1 MAETREKAAYSQAV
15 GSGLYERPSG
25 LRGKYDNV
33 RVRWEDETTRRFIA
47 PHVSEL
53 IKLKREKGTG
63 VRILDLGCGSG
74 DGFET
79 MMDMRVPGTPADRTV
94 NLLIDPDD
102 LASYHGVDLNESLLE
117 QAERRYAAHP
127 HRERIS
133 FAPGDLSEGLKSEEG
148 DPVYDIYFSSF
159 GTFSHLHNE
168 ETISLLRDIADHAE
182 NGAVVI
188 GDWIGR
194 FSYEWQNLWDTSTN
208 EEQWMD
214 YRISYIYP
222 KEQRDRADIVS
233 MPLRLVSRAEL
244 DYMIRKASELSGA
257 DFEVLEIFDRSTF
270 VGRHIDTGEYNDNPM
285 PVRALVNSLFEPQL
299 RTPLDQLRLNIQ
311 PREGFDD
318 LNEHY
323 HRLTNIW
330 NEVIECGARV
340 MSSLVGS
347 YNRTKILDGISQAT
361 IPWAERLA
369 DAGEFARSI
378 SEGDPRA
385 DFVEPQIGYALRS
398 VEQTVQ
404 QGTGCAHGIGAVLR
418 IRK

>member
-1 MAETREKAAYSQAV
+1 
-15 GSGLYERPSG
+15 
-25 LRGKYDNV
+25 
-33 RVRWEDETTRRFIA
+33 
-47 PHVSEL
+47 
-53 IKLKREKGTG
+53 
-63 VRILDLGCGSG
+63 
-74 DGFET
+74 
-79 MMDMRVPGTPADRTV
+79 MMDMRVPGAPADQTV
-94 NLLIDPDD
+94 NMLIDPDD
-102 LASYHGVDLNESLLE
+102 LASYHGIDLNESLLE

-133 FAPGDLSEGLKSEEG
+133 FAPGDLSEGLKLKEN
-148 DPVYDIYFSSF
+148 DPAYDIYFSSF

-168 ETISLLRDIADHAE
+168 ETISLLRDIANHGED
-182 NGAVVI
+182 GAIVI

-194 FSYEWQNLWDTSTN
+194 FSYEWQNLWNTTTGD
-208 EEQWMD
+208 EQWMD

-222 KEQRDRADIVS
+222 KEQRNRADIVS

-244 DYMIRKASELSGA
+244 DYMIGKASELSGA
-257 DFEVLEIFDRSTF
+257 TFEVLEVFDRSTF

-299 RTPLDQLRLNIQ
+299 RTPLDELRLKIR

-318 LNEHY
+318 LNDHY
-323 HRLTNIW
+323 NRLVTIW
-330 NEVIECGARV
+330 NEVIECGSRIMNA
-340 MSSLVGS
+340 LAGT
-347 YNRTKILDGISQAT
+347 YNRNAIVEGISQET
-361 IPWAERLA
+361 RPWAEKLA
-369 DAGEFARSI
+369 DAGEFAQSI

>member
-1 MAETREKAAYSQAV
+1 MADTREKAAYSQAV

-47 PHVSEL
+47 PHVGKL
-53 IKLKREKGTG
+53 ISQKRELDAG

-79 MMDMRVPGTPADRTV
+79 MMDMRVPGAPADQTV
-94 NLLIDPDD
+94 NMLIDPDD
-102 LASYHGVDLNESLLE
+102 LASYHGIDLNESLLE
-117 QAERRYAAHP
+117 QAERRYASHP

-133 FAPGDLSEGLKSEEG
+133 FAPGDLSEGLKLKAG
-148 DPVYDIYFSSF
+148 DPAYDIYFSSF

-168 ETISLLRDIADHAE
+168 ETISLLRDIADHGE
-182 NGAVVI
+182 DGAIVI

-194 FSYEWQNLWDTSTN
+194 FSYEWQNLWNTATDD
-208 EEQWMD
+208 EQWMD

-222 KEQRDRADIVS
+222 KEQRNRADIVS
-233 MPLRLVSRAEL
+233 MPLRLVSRSEL
-244 DYMIRKASELSGA
+244 DYMIGKASEQSGA
-257 DFEVLEIFDRSTF
+257 AFEVLEVFDRSTF

-299 RTPLDQLRLNIQ
+299 RTPLDELRLKIR

-318 LNEHY
+318 LNNHY
-323 HRLTNIW
+323 NRLVTIW
-330 NEVIECGARV
+330 NEVIECGKRIMNA
-340 MSSLVGS
+340 LAGT
-347 YNRTKILDGISQAT
+347 YNKNAILEGISQET
-361 IPWAERLA
+361 LPWAEKLA
-369 DAGEFARSI
+369 EAGEFARSI